1 MILLGAYLKP
11 STSSRFA
18 HESGPGAS
26 LDSAPEMPLLEPSD
40 RRPVHFVG
48 IAGAGMSALAELFV
62 RRGVSVSG
70 CDATGDP
77 TGDLA
82 RLGIVVAT
90 GHDPSHIEGTRAVVV
105 TSALPKSPGA

>member
-1 MILLGAYLKP
+1 MRASP
-11 STSSRFA
+11 SPA
-18 HESGPGAS
+18 
-26 LDSAPEMPLLEPSD
+26 LDYEMPLLDPSD

-48 IAGAGMSALAELFV
+48 VAGAGMSALAELFV

-82 RLGIVVAT
+82 RLGIAVAT
-90 GHDPSHIEGTRAVVV
+90 GHDPSHIEDARAVVV
-105 TSALPKSPGA
+105 TSALPKSHAELQRARALGIP